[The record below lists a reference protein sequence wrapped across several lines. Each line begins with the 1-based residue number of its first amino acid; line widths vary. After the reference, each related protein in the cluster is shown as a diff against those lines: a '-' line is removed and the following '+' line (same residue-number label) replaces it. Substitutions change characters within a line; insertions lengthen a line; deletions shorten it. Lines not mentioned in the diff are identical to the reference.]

1 MRTDPTDTG
10 GLFVSRRP
18 GTRPV
23 RYRDAPQRRK
33 GGRRV
38 IDSFVAAVI
47 LVFEGLVACTFW
59 GPIPMAWLWIGAQVK
74 HHTGS
79 ISLFIVVAFLG
90 MLLTLLAGL
99 ALMRRIDNAWILVR
113 RAAGH
118 DQRKGAIGPV
128 FAVAAVVGVAAFTI
142 WLVFI
147 AGLSPSPPPTRTRP
161 SCAPR
166 WRTGTGSSRRG
177 SSSATAPR
185 SSWPVPPPPCSS
197 RATSSSR
204 P

>member
-23 RYRDAPQRRK
+23 RYRATPERRE
-33 GGRRV
+33 GPRRAV
-38 IDSFVAAVI
+38 DSFVAGAI
-47 LVFEGLVACTFW
+47 LVFEGLVAVTFW

-90 MLLTLLAGL
+90 MLLTLMAGL
-99 ALMRRIDNAWILVR
+99 ALMRRIDQFWILVR

-128 FAVAAVVGVAAFTI
+128 FAVAAVIGVTVFTI

-147 AGLSPSPPPTRTRP
+147 AGLSPSLAPTD
-161 SCAPR
+161 SAP
-166 WRTGTGSSRRG
+166 
-177 SSSATAPR
+177 
-185 SSWPVPPPPCSS
+185 
-197 RATSSSR
+197 
-204 P
+204 

>member
-23 RYRDAPQRRK
+23 RYRAAPERKHGSRRL
-33 GGRRV
+33 V
-38 IDSFVAAVI
+38 DEVVAGAI

-74 HHTGS
+74 HQTGS
-79 ISLFIVVAFLG
+79 ISLFIIVGFLG

-99 ALMRRIDNAWILVR
+99 ALMRRIDQFWILVR

-128 FAVAAVVGVAAFTI
+128 FAVASIVGVTAFTI
-142 WLVFI
+142 WLLFI
-147 AGLSPSPPPTRTRP
+147 AGLGPSLAPTQL
-161 SCAPR
+161 
-166 WRTGTGSSRRG
+166 
-177 SSSATAPR
+177 
-185 SSWPVPPPPCSS
+185 
-197 RATSSSR
+197 
-204 P
+204 

>member
-23 RYRDAPQRRK
+23 RYRDTPQRRE
-33 GGRRV
+33 GRRRIV
-38 IDSFVAAVI
+38 DQVLAAII
-47 LVFEGLVACTFW
+47 LVFEGLVAVTFW

-74 HHTGS
+74 HQTGS

-99 ALMRRIDNAWILVR
+99 ALMRRIDQFWILAR

-118 DQRKGAIGPV
+118 DQRSGAIGPV
-128 FAVAAVVGVAAFTI
+128 FAVASVVGVIAFTI

-147 AGLSPSPPPTRTRP
+147 AGLSPSLAPTDTP
-161 SCAPR
+161 
-166 WRTGTGSSRRG
+166 
-177 SSSATAPR
+177 
-185 SSWPVPPPPCSS
+185 
-197 RATSSSR
+197 
-204 P
+204 

>member
-23 RYRDAPQRRK
+23 RYRKPPERRQ
-33 GGRRV
+33 GRRRV
-38 IDSFVAAVI
+38 IDETVAGTI
-47 LVFEGLVACTFW
+47 LVFEGLVAVTFW

-74 HHTGS
+74 HQTGS
-79 ISLFIVVAFLG
+79 ISLFIIVGFLG

-99 ALMRRIDNAWILVR
+99 ALMRRIDQFWILVR

-128 FAVAAVVGVAAFTI
+128 FAAASVVGVIAFTI
-142 WLVFI
+142 WLVFF
-147 AGLSPSPPPTRTRP
+147 AGLGPSLAPTQL
-161 SCAPR
+161 
-166 WRTGTGSSRRG
+166 
-177 SSSATAPR
+177 
-185 SSWPVPPPPCSS
+185 
-197 RATSSSR
+197 
-204 P
+204 